1 MNLRVVSSLAVVCL
15 LVTSCASVSS
25 ETQPSGSPVG
35 PIKPA
40 AAVTNSAVDSP
51 VAGVGGTA
59 LPYPIVDTAQ
69 TKCYDD
75 HAEMACSAA
84 SFSGEDAQYSG
95 AAPHYQDNGDGT
107 VSDLNTGLMWQA
119 DPGSKMTYAQAVE
132 GASSFH
138 LAGYTDWRL
147 PSIKELFSL
156 IMLDGTDVSACQGTC
171 QATPFIDTR
180 YFNFSYGDPAVGDR
194 VINSQFA
201 TSTRYVS
208 ATMND
213 AATMFGVNFADGRIK
228 GYPTDP
234 MPGQPTGKLFY
245 VLYVR
250 GNPDYG
256 QNAFVD
262 NNDGS
267 ITDKATGLTWM
278 QADSGAGMDWSK
290 ALAYCE
296 SSQASGQSDWRL
308 PNVKELQSIVDYSRS
323 PATSN
328 SAAIDPV
335 FKATPITDEAG
346 QVDYPFYWTS
356 TTHADTS
363 GNGAWADYV
372 AFGRALGYMGNGWID
387 VHGAGAQRSDPKSGD
402 ASAYPQGHGPQG
414 DAVRVSNSRTLRA
427 RRQRGRHP
435 ERQPQRCPP
444 DHDDSIQ
451 RRWPGTR
458 RWSPPARRSGAARGA
473 AAAGRNAAGGSDP
486 SLRK

>member
-1 MNLRVVSSLAVVCL
+1 M
-15 LVTSCASVSS
+15 
-25 ETQPSGSPVG
+25 
-35 PIKPA
+35 
-40 AAVTNSAVDSP
+40 
-51 VAGVGGTA
+51 
-59 LPYPIVDTAQ
+59 DTAQ

-75 HAEMACSAA
+75 HAEMACPAA
-84 SFSGEDAQYSG
+84 SYSGQDAQYSG

-119 DPGSKMTYAQAVE
+119 DPGSKMTYAEAVA
-132 GASSFH
+132 GASSFN

-180 YFNFSYGDPAVGDR
+180 YFNFSYGNPAVGDR

-201 TSTRYVS
+201 TSTKYVS
-208 ATMND
+208 TTMND

-228 GYPTDP
+228 GYGTDP
-234 MPGQPTGKLFY
+234 MPGQAAGKLFY

-250 GNPDYG
+250 GNPAYG
-256 QNAFVD
+256 QNALVD

-278 QADSGAGMDWSK
+278 QADSGTGMDWSQ

-323 PATSN
+323 PVTSN

-335 FKATPITDEAG
+335 FKVTPITDEAG

-356 TTHADTS
+356 TTHADSS

-414 DAVRVSNSRTLRA
+414 DAVRVSNYVRCV
-427 RRQRGRHP
+427 RGGNVVNTP
-435 ERQPQRCPP
+435 NA
-444 DHDDSIQ
+444 
-451 RRWPGTR
+451 
-458 RWSPPARRSGAARGA
+458 SPSAARPTMTIQSNGV
-473 AAAGRNAAGGSDP
+473 GQGPAGGAP
-486 SLRK
+486 RQGGQAPQGGVPPQEALQACAGSLQGSACQFAAPNGTVSGSCQLIQQQMACVPPNHP